1 MKYRSRKNKIRR
13 RIILCIIAAGL
24 VALIVCMHVNVTRV
38 LVSVAEGEMRA
49 HAATAVNEAV
59 LASLSDGVRYAD
71 LVSVERSADGK
82 IRALTSNALAINR
95 IARETAYAAQAL
107 LRQMCDD
114 GVDIPLGA
122 FTGIAAWAGFGAEVN
137 MKIVSVSS
145 VTCRFVSG
153 FETAGINQ
161 TKHSVYLELVSD
173 MSVVLPGRTHNFAT
187 ISQVLIAESVLIGDV
202 PNVYLQGDIFGKG
215 YSLAP
220 DAG

>member
-1 MKYRSRKNKIRR
+1 M
-13 RIILCIIAAGL
+13 LCAVAAGL
-24 VALIVCMHVNVTRV
+24 IVLIVCMHVNITGV

-49 HAATAVNEAV
+49 NAATAVNEAV
-59 LASLSDGVRYAD
+59 LASLSGAQYDD
-71 LVSVERSADGK
+71 LVRVEQDPDGK
-82 IRALTSNALAINR
+82 IRALTSNASAINR

-107 LRQMCDD
+107 LAQMCDG

-153 FETAGINQ
+153 FETAGVNQ
-161 TKHSVYLELVSD
+161 TKHSVYLELISD
-173 MSVVLPGRTHNFAT
+173 MSVVLPGRTHAFSA

-215 YSLAP
+215 YTLAP
-220 DAG
+220 SVS